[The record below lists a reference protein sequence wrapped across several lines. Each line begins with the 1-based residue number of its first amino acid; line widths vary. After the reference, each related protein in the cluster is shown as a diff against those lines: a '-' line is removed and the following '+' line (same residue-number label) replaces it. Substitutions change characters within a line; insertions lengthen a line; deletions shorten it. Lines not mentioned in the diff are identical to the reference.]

1 MRHIRRSSAAAALA
15 ASLWALP
22 SAARPYTEGERGMA
36 QAVAVDRV
44 ASFEDA
50 GGPAANLTLKDG
62 TALLVP
68 RDEQR
73 FAHWSTRLE
82 EEQASGDFVYVA
94 YDPATRRVS
103 QILAPH
109 PRRIEAVGAEPEG
122 ERLKVQLFMSPT
134 TNFIRTTRPDYAELR
149 ARLTAAVA
157 SNEEL
162 LVTTSVDDLLEVL
175 DARPVPPAN

>member
-15 ASLWALP
+15 AALWVLP
-22 SAARPYTEGERGMA
+22 SAARPHTEGERGMA

-50 GGPAANLTLKDG
+50 GGPAASLTLKDG

-68 RDEQR
+68 RDEPR
-73 FAHWSTRLE
+73 FSHWSTRLK
-82 EEQASGDFVYVA
+82 EEQASGEFVYVA
-94 YDPATRRVS
+94 YDAATRTVS

-109 PRRIEAVGAEPEG
+109 ARRIEAVGAEPEG
-122 ERLKVQLFMSPT
+122 ERLKVQLFMSPSM
-134 TNFIRTTRPDYAELR
+134 NFIVTSRPHYAELR

-157 SNEEL
+157 SKEKL
-162 LVTTSVDDLLEVL
+162 LVTTSVEDLEVL
-175 DARPVPPAN
+175 DARPAPPAN

>member
-1 MRHIRRSSAAAALA
+1 
-15 ASLWALP
+15 
-22 SAARPYTEGERGMA
+22 MA

-50 GGPAANLTLKDG
+50 GGPAATVTLKDG

-68 RDEQR
+68 RDDQR
-73 FAHWSTRLE
+73 FAHWSTRLK

-94 YDPATRRVS
+94 YDPASRTVS

-109 PRRIEAVGAEPEG
+109 ARRIEAVGAEPAG
-122 ERLKVQLFMSPT
+122 ERLTVQLWMSPS
-134 TNFIRTTRPDYAELR
+134 TNFIVTTRPGYVELR

-157 SNEEL
+157 SKEKV
-162 LVTTSVDDLLEVL
+162 LVTSSVEDLEIL
-175 DARPVPPAN
+175 DARPSPPTN